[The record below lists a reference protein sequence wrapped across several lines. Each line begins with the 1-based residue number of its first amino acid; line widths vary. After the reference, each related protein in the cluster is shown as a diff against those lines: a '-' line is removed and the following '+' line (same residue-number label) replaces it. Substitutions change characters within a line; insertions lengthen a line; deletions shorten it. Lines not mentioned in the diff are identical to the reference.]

1 MHAVSVKICGI
12 TNTEDARLVLENGA
26 DMLGMIVDV
35 PVASPR
41 KIPLDKAVEIAHAV
55 KRDIDLVAV
64 LIPHTVQ
71 KVERVVQQLAPF
83 AIQLH
88 GFESNDFL
96 HAVRDAVPGV
106 RIIKTVH
113 VDETGAIH
121 GGLPE
126 SDYLDFL
133 LLDTVSRQIG
143 GTGKTHNWATS
154 ARLVEQS
161 TVPVLLSGG
170 LSPSNVCDAI
180 RAVKPYGVDV
190 ASGVES
196 SPGRKSKEKIERF
209 VRNARC
215 I

>member
-1 MHAVSVKICGI
+1 MHEVNVKICGI
-12 TNTEDARLVLENGA
+12 TNTDDARLVLESGA

-41 KIPLDKAVEIAHAV
+41 KIPLCTAVEIAHSLNGE
-55 KRDIDLVAV
+55 IDLVAV
-64 LIPHTVQ
+64 LMPHTVHEI
-71 KVERVVQQLAPF
+71 ERIVRQLEPF
-83 AIQLH
+83 AVQLH

-113 VDETGAIH
+113 VDESGTIH

-126 SDYLDFL
+126 QEYLDFI
-133 LLDTVSRQIG
+133 LLDTVSHQLG

-154 ARLVEQS
+154 ARLVELS

-170 LSPSNVCDAI
+170 LSPSTVCDAI

-215 I
+215 M

>member
-1 MHAVSVKICGI
+1 MHDVSVKICGV
-12 TNTEDARLVLENGA
+12 TTTEDARLVLESGA

-41 KIPLDKAVEIAHAV
+41 KIPLDTAVEIAHSLQG
-55 KRDIDLVAV
+55 DIDLVAV
-64 LIPHTVQ
+64 LLPRTVQ
-71 KVERVVQQLAPF
+71 EVERVVQRLEPF

-88 GFESNDFL
+88 GFESNAFL
-96 HAVRDAVPGV
+96 SAVRDAVRGIKV
-106 RIIKTVH
+106 IKTVH

-121 GGLPE
+121 GGLPD
-126 SDYLDFL
+126 SDCLDFL
-133 LLDTVSRQIG
+133 LLDTVADQLG
-143 GTGKTHNWATS
+143 GTGKVHNWATS
-154 ARLVEQS
+154 ARLVEES

-170 LSPSNVCDAI
+170 LSPSTVCDAI

-196 SPGRKSKEKIERF
+196 RPGRKSKEKVEQF

-215 I
+215 M

>member
-1 MHAVSVKICGI
+1 MHDVKVKICGI
-12 TNTEDARLVLENGA
+12 TNTEDARLVLESGA

-35 PVASPR
+35 PIASPR
-41 KIPLDKAVEIAHAV
+41 KIPLDTAVEIAHALSGE
-55 KRDIDLVAV
+55 IDLVAV
-64 LIPHTVQ
+64 LMPHRVQ
-71 KVERVVQQLAPF
+71 EVEHIVRQLKPF
-83 AIQLH
+83 AVQLH
-88 GFESNDFL
+88 GFESNAFL

-106 RIIKTVH
+106 KVIKTVH
-113 VDETGAIH
+113 VDETGTIH

-133 LLDTVSRQIG
+133 LLDTVSHQIG

-170 LSPSNVCDAI
+170 LSSSNVCDAI

-209 VRNARC
+209 MRNARC
-215 I
+215 M

>member
-1 MHAVSVKICGI
+1 MHDMSVKICGI
-12 TNTEDARLVLENGA
+12 TNTEDARLVLESGA

-41 KIPLDKAVEIAHAV
+41 KIPLDTAVEIAHSL
-55 KRDIDLVAV
+55 KGDIDLVAV
-64 LIPHTVQ
+64 LMPHHVQ
-71 KVERVVQQLAPF
+71 EVERIVRRLAPY
-83 AIQLH
+83 AVQLH

-96 HAVRDAVPGV
+96 RSLRNAVPNV
-106 RIIKTVH
+106 KIIKTVH
-113 VDETGAIH
+113 VAETGTIQ

-133 LLDTVSRQIG
+133 LLDTVSQQLG

-154 ARLVEQS
+154 ARLVELS

-180 RAVKPYGVDV
+180 RAVKPFGVDV

-196 SPGRKSKEKIERF
+196 SPGRKSKEKVELF
-209 VRNARC
+209 MRNARC
-215 I
+215 M

>member
-1 MHAVSVKICGI
+1 MHDVNVKICGV
-12 TNTEDARLVLENGA
+12 TNTEDARLVLESGA

-41 KIPLDKAVEIAHAV
+41 KIPLDTAVEIAHSLNGE
-55 KRDIDLVAV
+55 IDLVAV
-64 LIPHTVQ
+64 LMPHRVQ
-71 KVERVVQQLAPF
+71 EVEHIVRRLEPF
-83 AIQLH
+83 AVQLH
-88 GFESNDFL
+88 GFESNAFL

-106 RIIKTVH
+106 KVIKTVH
-113 VDETGAIH
+113 VDETGTIH

-133 LLDTVSRQIG
+133 LLDTVSHQIG
-143 GTGKTHNWATS
+143 GTGKTHHWATS

-170 LSPSNVCDAI
+170 LSPANVCDAI

-215 I
+215 M

>member
-1 MHAVSVKICGI
+1 MHAVTVKICGV
-12 TNTEDARLVLENGA
+12 TNIEDARLVLESGA

-41 KIPLDKAVEIAHAV
+41 KIPLVTAIEIAHSLQGG
-55 KRDIDLVAV
+55 IDLVAV
-64 LIPHTVQ
+64 LLPRAVQ
-71 KVERVVQQLAPF
+71 EVERIVRQLEPF
-83 AIQLH
+83 AVQLH

-96 HAVRDAVPGV
+96 RSLRNAIPGV
-106 RIIKTVH
+106 KVIKTVH

-126 SDYLDFL
+126 LDYLDFL
-133 LLDTVSRQIG
+133 LLDTVSKQLG

-161 TVPVLLSGG
+161 AVPVLLSGG
-170 LSPSNVCDAI
+170 LNPSNVCDAI

-196 SPGRKSKEKIERF
+196 VPGRKSKDKVERF
-209 VRNARC
+209 MRNAQC
-215 I
+215 M